1 MNKILESKNTIVLTL
16 TLFFIHQT
24 YYIYLG
30 GTTYDTN
37 AIRYASK
44 KLALKLILILQGDF
58 NNTELQNVIGEEFG
72 FILFLPA
79 YVIAHSVNIIN
90 ENLTIFNVDHLFLT
104 EDALI
109 NFCMHLVLN
118 IYIII
123 VLFFVY
129 KLLSNFF
136 NKSYANLFIIFLL
149 LTPSFSGHSLFN
161 LKDIPFALN
170 LLLCVV
176 YFLTKFELLDNSLKF
191 QKLFLPALFISF
203 PALIRLNG
211 LLFSG
216 FVIFYLIII
225 NNKKLRK
232 IHFVRLSFIYGIT
245 FIILFLAYPQ
255 SWFAFI
261 SFLNRAFQYQF
272 THWWSGA
279 TLTNGIFIQAQEM
292 TWNYLLT
299 WYLFKLPVPIILSF
313 IIGTWFLLKKYEFS
327 IFGKFSFVFIY
338 SVFISFSAIRP
349 TAYDGLRQ
357 FLFLLPFFI
366 FIFIEIIDKEF
377 INIKI
382 SNILLLLIISYF
394 IFTQFGLK
402 ETKYTYFNEF
412 TQKSNIAYFCKED
425 VDGCGNWSTDYWGF
439 TGKSLAVKINSL
451 DTEKEIIVCKPKHAV
466 TSYLDDNVKTLDI
479 EIQNNA
485 LQLELPKTFIV
496 ATFHRPRYFSDSCYF
511 LENKINFECRNLYTI
526 SRKLRTVDIPM
537 SYINECT
544 LN

>member
-1 MNKILESKNTIVLTL
+1 MNKILESNKTIVLTL
-16 TLFFIHQT
+16 ALFFVHQS

-37 AIRYASK
+37 AIRYVSK
-44 KLALKLILILQGDF
+44 KLALKLLLILQGDF
-58 NNTELQNVIGEEFG
+58 NNPELQNVIGEEFG

-79 YVIAHSVNIIN
+79 YVIAHSINIIN
-90 ENLTIFNVDHLFLT
+90 KNLTILNVDNLFLT

-109 NFCMHLVLN
+109 NFCMHIVLN
-118 IYIII
+118 VYIIAA
-123 VLFFVY
+123 LFFVY

-176 YFLTKFELLDNSLKF
+176 YFLTKFDLLDNSLKF
-191 QKLFLPALFISF
+191 QKLLIPAFFISL

-216 FVIFYLIII
+216 FMVFYLIII
-225 NNKKLRK
+225 NNKKIQI
-232 IHFVRLSFIYGIT
+232 IHFVRLSLIYGIT

-255 SWFAFI
+255 SWFAFTN
-261 SFLNRAFQYQF
+261 FLNRAFQYQF

-299 WYLFKLPVPIILSF
+299 WYLYKLPVPIILSF
-313 IIGTWFLLKKYEFS
+313 IIGTWMLLKKYEFS
-327 IFGKFSFVFIY
+327 IIGKFSFVFIY
-338 SVFISFSAIRP
+338 SVFLSFSLLRP
-349 TAYDGLRQ
+349 TAYDGIRQ

-366 FIFIEIIDKEF
+366 FIFIEIIDKQF
-377 INIKI
+377 INLKI
-382 SNILLLLIISYF
+382 GNILTLLIISYF

-402 ETKYTYFNEF
+402 EVKYAYFNEF

-439 TGKSLAVKINSL
+439 TGKSLAMKINNL
-451 DTEKEIIVCKPKHAV
+451 DTEKQIIVCKPNHAV
-466 TSYLDDNVKTLDI
+466 TSYLDKNVKTLDI
-479 EIQNNA
+479 EIQNNPI
-485 LQLELPKTFIV
+485 QLELPKTFIV
-496 ATFHRPRYFSDSCYF
+496 TTFQRPRYFSDSCYF
-511 LENKINFECRNLYTI
+511 LDNKINFECKNLDTI
-526 SRKLRTVDIPM
+526 SRKLRNIDIPM